1 MADAHL
7 IKGVKCIKGAVIGVI
22 DDEDIGSSWDFG
34 NFFERFTLRT
44 SGDFDDFVEI
54 SDVGG
59 GLLVNVF
66 VNGKKSIGM
75 EFLSICQIV

>member
-7 IKGVKCIKGAVIGVI
+7 VKGVKCIKGAVIGVI

-59 GLLVNVF
+59 GLLVRKASAWSF
-66 VNGKKSIGM
+66 CPSAKS
-75 EFLSICQIV
+75 FK